1 MDVWKET
8 LQVDELK
15 DFRSKY
21 NRLCK
26 PTIVKRAIESM
37 IQDAHIARDSVR
49 FFLFS
54 SPFFNPARNMLLTLS
69 SSWVFCLIWSI
80 NKQVSMKQSLAR
92 NKPWMRPN
100 SQVPPWCLPWWR
112 QFLWVEASFPCS
124 SFLNSPFLTVHIFP
138 ASLIVL
144 YFILCNECDRV
155 PSQWRQRAI
164 WRKVD
169 IPNHM

>member
-1 MDVWKET
+1 MQTDSSEEGYWKHDPGCT
-8 LQVDELK
+8 HSTELG
-15 DFRSKY
+15 S
-21 NRLCK
+21 
-26 PTIVKRAIESM
+26 
-37 IQDAHIARDSVR
+37 
-49 FFLFS
+49 FFLFHLFS
-54 SPFFNPARNMLLTLS
+54 SIFLRNMFLTLP

-92 NKPWMRPN
+92 NKPWMQPN

-112 QFLWVEASFPCS
+112 QFLWVEASFPVPP
-124 SFLNSPFLTVHIFP
+124 PFLTVYIFP

-144 YFILCNECDRV
+144 YFIFCNECDRV

-169 IPNHM
+169 ISNHM